1 MSHIVVITTLSHP
14 LEVTEKCP
22 YKENQWIL
30 LITMDIK
37 EGNQNP
43 TFSKLYTRLRVGQI
57 MMFFGVRNNRS

>member
-30 LITMDIK
+30 SILRTELEMAMALTGCTSIADID
-37 EGNQNP
+37 
-43 TFSKLYTRLRVGQI
+43 
-57 MMFFGVRNNRS
+57 RSVLWQW